1 MITFIQKFIDEY
13 QKMLPIDWIESS
25 YDWHNTTQGKEYYS
39 NGIQRINK
47 VVDQCFIYFS
57 KSVISGEYII
67 ANDLTSYLE
76 ELSNILAGHEYP
88 PINKYQYQSR
98 LYKEYKKLDDSI
110 QIAINH
116 YLQLIYNVNQKVSV
130 EYHKFL
136 VNAFATNGKR
146 LSIDKIKDLIGCVFA
161 VCAKD
166 HSLSYDDND
175 IQELILIYESLKEE
189 EILQKPDIRPIYTII
204 KDKCYFLIKKL
215 VYFNGQNE
223 YVINYQNR
231 RIDTSH
237 ITSKYFEEYDK
248 YFEFFHKPQYSNNEP
263 LVYQWENKCIQNTV
277 RIGQIIPLIKYYKD
291 SGNATNQQVDNLI
304 SRFNALYNKLYNIYS
319 KFPHREFD
327 IYALNTMKN
336 YMYNCRLSFRM
347 CNRNYTYD
355 LFISDMEE
363 IEYIQATTHIKNF
376 YPYKKAISFLLN
388 SIRKDITD
396 NLLPEDTLT
405 QKFETLHSYIKK
417 FENSIHWC
425 QVKKFYPVQLM
436 YNECSESF
444 DRIRVFT
451 PSSYSR
457 PIDYRA
463 LNDDLQQ
470 YKTEIGIL
478 KGEIELHKERTK
490 IEALKKEIDVSKKSN
505 IEILSLFTA
514 VITFLFGSVNIFSDQ
529 NNASISI
536 PQQILQ
542 IICLGLVLLLFVSAI
557 YLLTL
562 RREKSYIEYFK
573 HPRFYLF
580 GLSILGYIVI
590 LYIIVIKT
598 ISP

>member
-1 MITFIQKFIDEY
+1 MITFIQDFINEY
-13 QKMLPIDWIESS
+13 QKTLPVDWIESS
-25 YDWHNTTQGKEYYS
+25 YTWTNSTQGKAYYS
-39 NGIQRINK
+39 DGIQRINK
-47 VVDQCFIYFS
+47 VIDLCFIYFS
-57 KSVISGEYII
+57 KSVISGEYI
-67 ANDLTSYLE
+67 ANANLTSNLE

-88 PINKYQYQSR
+88 PIDKDQYQSR
-98 LYKEYKKLDDSI
+98 LFQEYKKLDDNI

-116 YLQLIYNVNQKVSV
+116 YLQLIYDVKQKVSL

-136 VNAFATNGKR
+136 VNAFATNGKH
-146 LSIDKIKDLIGCVFA
+146 LSIDKIKDLIGYVFT

-175 IQELILIYESLKEE
+175 IQKLILIYESLKEE
-189 EILQKPDIRPIYTII
+189 EKLQKPDIKPIYIII

-215 VYFNGQNE
+215 VYFNGQTE
-223 YVINYQNR
+223 YAINYQNR

-237 ITSKYFEEYDK
+237 ITSEYFEEYDK
-248 YFEFFHKPQYSNNEP
+248 YFEFFHKPQYTNNEP
-263 LVYQWENKCIQNTV
+263 LVYQWESRCIHNTV

-304 SRFNALYNKLYNIYS
+304 SRFNALYDKLYNIYS
-319 KFPHREFD
+319 KYSHREFD
-327 IYALNTMKN
+327 IYGLNTMKN

-347 CNRNYTYD
+347 SNRNYTYNT
-355 LFISDMEE
+355 FITDMEE

-376 YPYKKAISFLLN
+376 YPYKKAISFLLSN
-388 SIRKDITD
+388 IRKDITD
-396 NLLPEDTLT
+396 SLLPEDTLT
-405 QKFETLHSYIKK
+405 QKFETLHLYIKK
-417 FENSIHWC
+417 FEDSIHWC

-436 YNECSESF
+436 YNECSKSF

-457 PIDYRA
+457 PIDYKA

-470 YKTEIGIL
+470 YKTDVGIL
-478 KGEIELHKERTK
+478 KGEISLHKERTK
-490 IEALKKEIDVSKKSN
+490 IEALKTEIDASKKSN

-514 VITFLFGSVNIFSDQ
+514 VITFLFGCVNIFSDK
-529 NNASISI
+529 NNISISI
-536 PQQILQ
+536 SQQILQ
-542 IICLGLVLLLFVSAI
+542 IVCLGLILLLFVSAI

-562 RREKSYIEYFK
+562 RREESIGAYFK
-573 HPRFYLF
+573 HPRFYFF

-590 LYIIVIKT
+590 LCIIVIKVLL
-598 ISP
+598 P